1 VSRTQPARPTQ
12 WPGGLVHVRVV
23 GAAQRNVE
31 EVAVT
36 GQASEDG
43 GGVAAAPMSRRPARV
58 VAAVSAI
65 AVLGAAAWVVT
76 GAVELGRVDWTSGAL
91 LPAYAFAALLI
102 AGELRPLLVAREDG
116 DTDTVTVSTTFAV
129 ALVLSGPLVL
139 AMTAQA
145 LAVAYDDLVRRRQY
159 LQAAFNIGQYMVT
172 LAAARLV
179 FSLATGTG
187 FFDAIR
193 PLTPADILPGL
204 LAGATFF
211 LVNNGLVAVI
221 VAVTSGRSPW
231 AIVSGDVRAQGLAT
245 SILIGLAPVAA
256 IAADFSLLTI
266 PLLVLPLL
274 GVQHSAH
281 LAARRQ
287 HEALHDGLTGLP
299 NRTLLRLRAGLA
311 LEEATRA
318 RTDGSSAVIMVLDL
332 DHFKEVNDTLGHHVG
347 DALLCEVAN
356 RVTALCPDDVTVSRL
371 GGDEFAVLVPSTDP
385 DSARRL
391 ADRIAD
397 DLRRPAVVDG
407 VRIALQSS
415 IGVAVAPE
423 DASTVEGLL
432 QRADIALYR
441 AKASRGTVESYRE
454 EFDTHTVQRLN
465 VVADLHTAVA
475 DDQMSLAFQPIVDT
489 RTRRIVALEA
499 LLRWTHPAHGSISPA
514 EFIPLAERSGAIS
527 SMSQYALDGALA
539 ATRRLRDRRHDISV
553 SVNLSPRL
561 LSDLEL
567 PAVVAAALVRH
578 GIPPNRLTVE
588 VTETTIAAD
597 PKRAMHILQELRSI
611 GVRLSVDDF
620 GTGYSSL
627 AYLSLLRPDELKVDR
642 SFVSD
647 MKADARGG
655 AIVRSTIELGHALG
669 MKVTAEGVE
678 DEATYEALRNL
689 GCDRIQG
696 FLVGRP
702 VPEAQL
708 RAWLDEAS
716 AAAASHSPV
725 AGVAS

>member
-1 VSRTQPARPTQ
+1 
-12 WPGGLVHVRVV
+12 VV
-23 GAAQRNVE
+23 LI
-31 EVAVT
+31 AVT
-36 GQASEDG
+36 G
-43 GGVAAAPMSRRPARV
+43 
-58 VAAVSAI
+58 AV
-65 AVLGAAAWVVT
+65 AWVVT
-76 GAVELGRVDWTSGAL
+76 GVLGIGRVDWTSAAV
-91 LPAYAFAALLI
+91 LPAYLFATLLV

-129 ALVLSGPLVL
+129 ALVLCGPLFL

-159 LQAAFNIGQYMVT
+159 SQAAFNIGQYLVT
-172 LAAARLV
+172 LAASRWV
-179 FSLATGTG
+179 FCLTTGTG
-187 FFDAIR
+187 FFDANR
-193 PLTPADILPGL
+193 ALTPDDVLPGL

-221 VAVTSGRSPW
+221 VGLATGRSPW
-231 AIVSGDVRAQGLAT
+231 VIVVGDLRAQGLA
-245 SILIGLAPVAA
+245 SCILIGLAPLTA
-256 IAADFSLLTI
+256 IAAYFSLLTV
-266 PLLVLPLL
+266 PLVVLPLL

-287 HEALHDGLTGLP
+287 HDALHDGLTGLP
-299 NRTLLRLRAGLA
+299 NRTLLHRRAATALEAALRARSG
-311 LEEATRA
+311 EQ
-318 RTDGSSAVIMVLDL
+318 SAVVMVLDL

-347 DALLCEVAN
+347 DALLCEVAR
-356 RVTALCPDDVTVSRL
+356 RVTALCPADVTVSRL
-371 GGDEFAVLVPSTDP
+371 GGDEFAVLVPSTDR

-397 DLRRPAVVDG
+397 TLRRPAVVDG
-407 VRIALQSS
+407 VRIALQAS
-415 IGVAVAPE
+415 IGFAAAPE
-423 DASTVEGLL
+423 DASTVDALL

-441 AKASRGTVESYRE
+441 AKESRDTVEAYRE

-475 DDQMSLAFQPIVDT
+475 DDQMLLAFQPIVET
-489 RTRRIVALEA
+489 TTRRVVALEA
-499 LLRWTHPAHGSISPA
+499 LLRWTHPVHGRISPG

-527 SMSQYALDGALA
+527 SMSHYALDGALA
-539 ATRRLRDRRHDISV
+539 ATRRLHDKGHDLSV

-567 PAVVAAALVRH
+567 PAVVAAALFRH
-578 GIPPNRLTVE
+578 GIPAGRLTVE

-627 AYLSLLRPDELKVDR
+627 AYLSRLRPDELKVDR

-647 MKADARGG
+647 MKGDAQGE

-678 DEATYEALRNL
+678 DEATYEALRSL

-708 RAWLDEAS
+708 RAWVDGTTF
-716 AAAASHSPV
+716 PTPFPT
-725 AGVAS
+725 AGATL